1 MGRICYDRGAIANRR
16 RPCELNS
23 GVLRMYQTF
32 GMDTSRHAN
41 LEYLDEK
48 SSEPVIAYVA
58 GNALVALSVP
68 SLTRKYVFGID
79 RTGIGC
85 FVVHPTRAT
94 LAVGETGRAP
104 KVCIYDY
111 PNFDLIKVLRNG
123 AARSYSCMSYSRT
136 GQKLATVSGS
146 PDFLLSIWD
155 WDKEQMLLQSKVGS

>member
-1 MGRICYDRGAIANRR
+1 
-16 RPCELNS
+16 
-23 GVLRMYQTF
+23 
-32 GMDTSRHAN
+32 MDTSRHAN

-85 FVVHPTRAT
+85 FVVHPTRET

-123 AARSYSCMSYSRT
+123 AAQSYSCMSYSRT

-155 WDKEQMLLQSKVGS
+155 WDKEQMLLQSKVRS